1 MRCLIHMHPIKTLL
15 QIPDDDK
22 LNGNSAVVRVK
33 FLSVCAITFL
43 ALWPLSGAV
52 SAICAAP
59 AISLLVLFMRELL
72 FSRAAAHDP
81 RGWILRSFSFLFW
94 IVLCFPVFLGFT
106 LLMAVDP
113 LGTFRNEKTFSSLVL
128 LCLFGSSLLE
138 LMTLSVRS
146 LRRSR
151 EQQ

>member
-1 MRCLIHMHPIKTLL
+1 MLCVIHVHPIKTLL
-15 QIPDDDK
+15 EIPDDEK
-22 LNGNSAVVRVK
+22 LNCNSAIVRVK
-33 FLSVCAITFL
+33 FLSVCVMAFL

-52 SAICAAP
+52 PAMCAAP

-81 RGWILRSFSFLFW
+81 RGWILRSFSFLFS
-94 IVLCFPVFLGFT
+94 IVLCFPIFLGST

-113 LGTFRNEKTFSSLVL
+113 LGTFRNERTFITLGL
-128 LCLFGSSLLE
+128 FFLFGSSLLE

-151 EQQ
+151 VQQ